1 MHLSKL
7 GTGILARAAIT
18 SGQRTGRMVGSAT
31 SCSMGRVLSTE
42 AAAEHNHAQYEF
54 LGGLRRGRPWALVA
68 IEAGAVLGTLAVIGG
83 AGWAL
88 RTEFAT
94 MGSNYANLDTK
105 LEGLEKTLD
114 AKMAGTKEMVTKE
127 VDAKMAGTKE
137 MVTKEVDAKLAGKEK
152 EVDAKLAG
160 MKELV
165 DEKVGKK
172 RSGW

>member
-1 MHLSKL
+1 
-7 GTGILARAAIT
+7 
-18 SGQRTGRMVGSAT
+18 VGSAT
-31 SCSMGRVLSTE
+31 SRSMGRVLSTE
-42 AAAEHNHAQYEF
+42 AAAEQRQAQYEF
-54 LGGLRRGRPWALVA
+54 IGGLRRGRPWALVA

-94 MGSNYANLDTK
+94 MGSNYAKLDTK

-114 AKMAGTKEMVTKE
+114 AKLAGTKEMLTKEVDAKLAGTKEMVTKE

-137 MVTKEVDAKLAGKEK
+137 MVTKEVDAKM
-152 EVDAKLAG
+152 AG

-172 RSGW
+172 R